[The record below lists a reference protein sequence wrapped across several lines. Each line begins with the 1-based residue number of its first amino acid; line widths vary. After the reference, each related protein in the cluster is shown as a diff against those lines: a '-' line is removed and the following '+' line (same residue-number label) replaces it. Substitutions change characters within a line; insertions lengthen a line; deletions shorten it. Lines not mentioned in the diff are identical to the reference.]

1 MAPNP
6 ASNLCTSTA
15 CLQLA
20 ADMKQSMALNYTEI
34 DPCEDFEQYACGNW
48 AEYHDIPQG
57 ANAIYGISASQ
68 EQTYILARRILE
80 DPYPTGEDAGYIT
93 VNLTKEQTKADKRNL
108 AKIQEAYQVCQNYT
122 ALEEQGLDVLSGI
135 IETIVELYTTDASN
149 TTTDSS
155 ALEKTLAAFESF
167 GIGTFQQMFISQNEY
182 DPEEVVLGISPPLF
196 QGLKLPDT
204 KESEAELVEITSALL
219 RATYPS
225 GLSNA
230 AATEL
235 AESLHS
241 LQMKLVLAW
250 AWSLT
255 NEASDIV
262 PAGNLKKLAPNFDYE
277 GVIKQLAPKSWKGTV
292 NTRYPSYFTNV
303 SGIIS
308 QTPAETVQAYF
319 VWKMISSV
327 SSYIEHDLT
336 NTYND
341 FQYKLQGKDPESLRP
356 RWNKCITLLD
366 QGVDWIVNI
375 PIAEAAVGPHGL
387 TWILTRFFVD
397 KNFGPDKIKIAS
409 DMVDYIKDAFSDRIK
424 TREWATEKVKKA
436 ALEKV
441 KAMQKMIGLPTDPN
455 PLDPIAIEKY
465 YSDIEIKPS
474 LVLNALAFAK
484 SRINKQWKS
493 LAEPYSRGQLVMS
506 TLKANAYYAQTRNE
520 IGLLAGYLQAP
531 IFDPG
536 YPDYINYGGAG
547 NIVGH
552 EITHGFDSQGY
563 MYDKT
568 GNKTSWWD
576 KESEEAFVSQTKC
589 FVEQYSNFTIE
600 APDGKALPV
609 NGSLTLPENIA
620 DAGGV
625 VSGFAAWKKQVKDR
639 GMDKSLP
646 GFEKFSHE
654 QLFFLKWGQTWC
666 SRIQPE
672 YSLELLTT
680 DVHAPSAARAL
691 LPLKNS
697 AEFNKAF
704 SCPNKSPVCEVW

>member
-20 ADMKQSMALNYTEI
+20 ADMKQSMALNYTKI

-57 ANAIYGISASQ
+57 EDTIYGITASQ

-122 ALEEQGLDVLSGI
+122 ALEEQGLNVLS
-135 IETIVELYTTDASN
+135 EVVRTVVELYPTGASN
-149 TTTDSS
+149 TNTNSS
-155 ALEKTLAAFESF
+155 ALTETLATFESY
-167 GIGTFQQMFISQNEY
+167 GIGTFQHMFVSQNEY

-196 QGLKLPDT
+196 QALRLPNT
-204 KESEAELVEITSALL
+204 EEGEAELMEITSALL
-219 RATYPS
+219 RATYPFK
-225 GLSNA
+225 LSNTT
-230 AATEL
+230 ATEL
-235 AESLHS
+235 AGSIYLF
-241 LQMKLVLAW
+241 QMKLVIAW
-250 AWSLT
+250 AWSLE
-255 NEASDIV
+255 NEASDDV
-262 PAGNLKKLAPNFDYE
+262 PAGNLKKLAPNLDYE
-277 GVIKQLAPKSWKGTV
+277 GVIKKLAPKNWKGTV
-292 NTRYPSYFTNV
+292 NTLYPSYFTNM
-303 SGIIS
+303 SQIIS
-308 QTPAETVQAYF
+308 QTPTETVQAYF

-327 SSYIEHDLT
+327 SPYIEHDLT
-336 NTYND
+336 NAYND
-341 FQYKLQGKDPESLRP
+341 FQSKLQGKDPESPRP
-356 RWNKCITLLD
+356 RWRKCVTLLD
-366 QGVDWIVNI
+366 RGVDWIVSI
-375 PIAEAAVGPHGL
+375 PIAEATVGPHGL

-397 KNFGPDKIKIAS
+397 KNFGPDKIKTAS
-409 DMVDYIKDAFSDRIK
+409 EMVDYIKEAFSDRIK
-424 TREWATEKVKKA
+424 TRKWATAKVKEA
-436 ALEKV
+436 ALEKIE
-441 KAMQKMIGLPTDPN
+441 AMQKMIGLPTDPN
-455 PLDPIAIEKY
+455 PMDPIAIEKY
-465 YSDIEIKPS
+465 YSDVEIKPS
-474 LVLNALAFAK
+474 LVLNALAFARSK
-484 SRINKQWKS
+484 ISKQWKS
-493 LAEPYSRGQLVMS
+493 LAEPYSRGQLVMT
-506 TLKANAYYAQTRNE
+506 TLKANAYYAPTRNE

-547 NIVGH
+547 SIVGH

-576 KESEEAFVSQTKC
+576 KESEEAFVNQTKC

-600 APDGKALPV
+600 APDGTALPV

-625 VSGFAAWKKQVKDR
+625 VSGFAAWKNQVKDK
-639 GMDKSLP
+639 GVDKNLP
-646 GFEKFSHE
+646 GLEKFSHE

-666 SRIQPE
+666 SRIQPK
-672 YSLELLTT
+672 YALQLLEA

-704 SCPNKSPVCEVW
+704 SCTKKSPICELW